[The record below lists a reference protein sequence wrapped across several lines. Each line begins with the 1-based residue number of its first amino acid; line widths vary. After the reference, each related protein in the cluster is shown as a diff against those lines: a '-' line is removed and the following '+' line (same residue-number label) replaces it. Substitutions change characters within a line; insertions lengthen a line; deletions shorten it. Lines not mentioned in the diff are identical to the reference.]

1 MKQTIWLL
9 IIMLSVFTS
18 CKRQVIPAD
27 DVELGKDY
35 FPLTIGHFIE
45 YDVDS
50 LLFNDFT
57 KTVDTFHFEL

>member
-35 FPLTIGHFIE
+35 FPLTIGHFIDINVE
-45 YDVDS
+45 
-50 LLFNDFT
+50 FFII
-57 KTVDTFHFEL
+57 